1 MNNIIWSKGPFIN
14 AYSKLDTETII
25 NADGI
30 KMLINASK
38 GIIWIRNTSCNN
50 QVKTD
55 LDLFAN
61 NIHLLKIPSI
71 LITSDGDRPV
81 PSSYNKTTIHK
92 ILNSSF
98 ITKWYTQNYDRSTVH
113 PKLNYFPIGFDL
125 HTKEWLI
132 NDSIEKK
139 LEYMMY
145 CRKSIKN
152 KIKNKIFSDTHL
164 SLTHLG
170 RKQLYD
176 KIKHNKNIDFLS
188 EKKSFFDITQIYNRY
203 LFVVSPRGAGFDC
216 HRTWE
221 LFMAGCIVIM
231 KTSPLDKMFIDNK
244 FPVVILNSWD
254 VLNTDLPNKLLKWE
268 KALSPFTDPSIIF
281 PKLLFQYWLR

>member
-14 AYSKLDTETII
+14 AYSKLDTETVI
-25 NADGI
+25 NANGI

-55 LDLFAN
+55 LDLFAD
-61 NIHLLKIPSI
+61 NIHLLKFPSI

-98 ITKWYTQNYDRSTVH
+98 ITKWYTQNYDRSIVH

-132 NDSIEKK
+132 NNSIAKK

-244 FPVVILNSWD
+244 FPVVILNAWD

-268 KALSPFTDPSIIF
+268 KALLPFTDPSIIF